1 MCTQCGKSVTA
12 NRVAAA
18 TLTPF
23 PPVPPPPLQPP
34 DDGGETRL
42 ASDPGG
48 LAARPPGAPLGAL
61 APGDA
66 FGPRYRILRVLGAGG
81 MGIVYHAWD
90 EELGV
95 AVALKVIRPEVS
107 ADPATAKELEKRF
120 KRELLLA
127 RQVTHHN
134 VVRIHDIGEVEATK
148 YITMSFIDGRD
159 LATELK
165 ASGHLTVPQTLLL
178 IRQLAEG
185 LQAAHT
191 AGVIHRDLKP
201 ANIMIEGDTL
211 VIMDFGI
218 ARSAVQQV
226 EGNVMKGTMPL
237 SRSAL
242 VTGAT
247 MQGAVV
253 GTVAYMSPE
262 QAKGQPADQRS
273 DIYAV
278 GMIMRD
284 MLVGMR
290 DVENPTDALNELM
303 ARVEHAP
310 KPVLEIDP
318 SIPPDVDRIVTRCL
332 QPDAATRY
340 QNVQQLLADLNKLDP
355 QGKPLPKIRQLTKR
369 LVGVA
374 AGLVLALLVVTWWLA
389 QPPPEVVQPPNTSL
403 LIADFDNRAN
413 DPVFDGALEQALG
426 IAMEEASFITVYP
439 HRSAVQAAAEIKPG
453 SRLDEQM
460 ARLISARE
468 GIKIIL
474 AGSIGLEGSEYTVT
488 VRALDPALDPA
499 KSEPL
504 AVESASVSSK
514 SGVLAAVGSL
524 ASRLRDALGDT
535 TPESARLAAAETVTA
550 SSLEAMGAYARAQEL
565 AAANRIPDALKTYES
580 AIALDPRFGRAYAG
594 MGVIYANIKQED
606 RARASYEQAL
616 KHVDRMTEREKFRT
630 LGTYYLLVARNHE
643 KAVENFENLVRLY
656 PADDV
661 GHANLA
667 LAYLHLGNLPKAVDE
682 VRRTLEIYPKDFVS
696 RYNYAMYSMYAGDF
710 STAAAEGARVLDEN
724 PSFAYAYLPI
734 ALSNLA
740 SGDIP
745 ASTEAISRLGQAG
758 PDGQSLASL
767 ARADLELY
775 FGLVKRA
782 AGILREGIAADEKQ
796 GSTGETAQ
804 KHVALAE
811 AYLALGQKG
820 QAAGAASRAAALS
833 SHEGVLFPAARVLV
847 LSGREDQAEKIAA
860 TLENMLQRQTVA
872 YARII
877 QGEIAIKRGRLAVGM
892 EALREGQKRHDS
904 WMSRFVSGRAYFD
917 AGHFP
922 EALAEFE
929 LCLKRRGEA
938 ADAFFRDTP
947 TLRYFPPVYYWLAR
961 TQESLGVTAEAKK
974 NYEQFLTLRA
984 DADTPDPLAA
994 DARRRLKSL

>member
-1 MCTQCGKSVTA
+1 MCPQCGKSVTA

-178 IRQLAEG
+178 IRQLAAG
-185 LQAAHT
+185 LQAAHG

-201 ANIMIEGDTL
+201 ANIMVEGETV

-218 ARSAVQQV
+218 ARSAVRQV
-226 EGNVMKGTMPL
+226 EGNVMHGTMPL

-273 DIYAV
+273 DLYAV

-310 KPVLEIDP
+310 KPVQEIDP
-318 SIPPDVDRIVTRCL
+318 TIPDDVDRIVTRCL
-332 QPDAATRY
+332 QPDAAMRY
-340 QNVQQLLADLNKLDP
+340 QNVQELLADLNRLDP

-369 LVGVA
+369 LVGSA
-374 AGLVLALLVVTWWLA
+374 ALLVLALIVGTWWLSKA
-389 QPPPEVVQPPNTSL
+389 PPEVVQPPPMSV
-403 LIADFDNRAN
+403 LIADFENKAG
-413 DPVFDGALEQALG
+413 DPVFEGALEQTLG
-426 IAMEEASFITVYP
+426 SAIEGASFITAYP
-439 HRSAVQAAAEIKPG
+439 RRDAAQIAARLKPG
-453 SRLDEQM
+453 SRLDADM
-460 ARLISARE
+460 ARLIAGRE
-468 GIKIIL
+468 GIKVIL
-474 AGSIGLEGSEYTVT
+474 AGTIASEDGGYAIT
-488 VRALDPALDPA
+488 VRALDAALDPGQ
-499 KSEPL
+499 SEPL
-504 AVESASVSSK
+504 ATETESVDSK
-514 SGVLAAVGSL
+514 DQVLAGIGSL
-524 ASRLRDALGDT
+524 ASRIRDALGDT
-535 TPESARLAAAETVTA
+535 TPESERLAAAETFAAASLDAVRAFVRGQELNRSGKPRDAIAAFEEAVRLDPGFGAAYLHTA
-550 SSLEAMGAYARAQEL
+550 SIYSNLKMEDKAKAYYE
-565 AAANRIPDALKTYES
+565 NALKR
-580 AIALDPRFGRAYAG
+580 L
-594 MGVIYANIKQED
+594 
-606 RARASYEQAL
+606 
-616 KHVDRMTEREKFRT
+616 DRMSDREKYRT
-630 LGTYYLLVARNHE
+630 LGLYYLAVARNYE
-643 KAVENFENLVRLY
+643 KAIESYEELVRLY
-656 PADDV
+656 PADNT
-661 GHANLA
+661 GYANLA
-667 LAYLHLGNLPKAVDE
+667 LAYLFVRNVPRAVEMGRKA
-682 VRRTLEIYPKDFVS
+682 TEIYP
-696 RYNYAMYSMYAGDF
+696 RNILQRTNYATYSMYSGDF
-710 STAAAEGARVLDEN
+710 QTAVAEARQVLEVNPSYEWANLTLALSTLAHGDEKGARE
-724 PSFAYAYLPI
+724 AYAR
-734 ALSNLA
+734 LS
-740 SGDIP
+740 SVSP
-745 ASTEAISRLGQAG
+745 LG
-758 PDGQSLASL
+758 ASL
-767 ARADLELY
+767 ANMGEADLEMYYGRHRTALKV
-775 FGLVKRA
+775 LQ
-782 AGILREGIAADEKQ
+782 AGIASDEKQ
-796 GSTGETAQ
+796 DLSTNM
-804 KHVALAE
+804 ALKLLASAE
-811 AYLALGQKG
+811 ARLALGQR
-820 QAAGAASRAAALS
+820 RAAAAAAEKAAALEQ
-833 SHEGVLFPAARVLV
+833 HESVLFPAARVL
-847 LSGREDQAEKIAA
+847 IAA
-860 TLENMLQRQTVA
+860 GQPEKAKAIAAAMESGIQSQRRS
-872 YARII
+872 Y
-877 QGEIAIKRGRLAVGM
+877 GRLVTGAI
-892 EALREGQKRHDS
+892 ALQQKRYADAIDAFREGSKLHDS
-904 WMSRFVSGRAYFD
+904 WLAHVLLGEAYMS
-917 AGHFP
+917 AGHFA
-922 EALAEFE
+922 EALAEWE
-929 LCLKRRGEA
+929 RSLKRRGEA
-938 ADAFFRDTP
+938 TDVFFADTS
-947 TLRYFPPVYYWLAR
+947 TLRYLPPAYYWLGRA
-961 TQESLGVTAEAKK
+961 QEALGVAGEARK
-974 NYEQFLTLRA
+974 NYEQYLKLRA
-984 DADTPDPLAA
+984 EADTPDPLAA
-994 DARRRLKSL
+994 DARERLKSQ